1 MSHCTTAAETQT
13 MSSTANSRSRP
24 MSTSIIPSLSL
35 DSRQSTSNTH
45 KRISTPFLNNHSPS
59 PKRPSSTSQAALA
72 SSQTRVALNL
82 LHRLST
88 QNSSSLRLTN
98 SSASPPSIIIRDFAF
113 KITDPRHTG
122 QRLPSANDDND
133 NDDDQEDEEEDLD
146 LNHHRRTSS
155 SNKPAYWN
163 ICASPTPGSTA
174 ESEYDRDEAEQSI
187 EIDKLINKQR
197 QDSSTSHAK
206 NGALPAVGTG
216 GGGGEQILRKLSS
229 KYENLYVSLY
239 DFVAEGE
246 SEMNLNKGEI
256 VSVLEIICDGWV
268 VAKKTKLVI
277 DDDGRLFSPDHSDLL
292 PIQVEDLSQFLV
304 LSTPNNNITTT
315 TTATTGIDDD
325 DDDDDEEGDHSTHV
339 LSLTGL
345 CPENYLLKIS

>member
-45 KRISTPFLNNHSPS
+45 KRISTHVPEQPLPS

-72 SSQTRVALNL
+72 AVK
-82 LHRLST
+82 LHRHHL
-88 QNSSSLRLTN
+88 SSSETLHSR
-98 SSASPPSIIIRDFAF
+98 SPIHDIRP
-113 KITDPRHTG
+113 TT
-122 QRLPSANDDND
+122 PSANDDND

-216 GGGGEQILRKLSS
+216 GGGGTNPAKIELEIRKLI
-229 KYENLYVSLY
+229 Y
-239 DFVAEGE
+239 
-246 SEMNLNKGEI
+246 
-256 VSVLEIICDGWV
+256 
-268 VAKKTKLVI
+268 
-277 DDDGRLFSPDHSDLL
+277 DDGRLFSPDHSDLL

-325 DDDDDEEGDHSTHV
+325 DDDDEEEGDHSTHV